1 MDKQQQI
8 FSYQASDP
16 QGHTITGHINASSER
31 EAARL
36 LNQQELTP
44 LQISVVMETPRKA
57 SASILPKKAGIKEK
71 IMMIRELATL
81 LKAGISLAEAIKSM
95 AEAHALTSNGQALNH
110 ISRILAGGGTLS
122 TALQTAQLEFPEH
135 LHQLVAAGELTGK
148 LAQALGDAATQMEY
162 EQRLA
167 QEMRNALIYPAILVI
182 SGIIAILLV
191 FIVVVPRFANMLK
204 GNADIPALSV
214 WIISIGLFVK
224 AHLFWVGLI
233 GTGLVMLAI
242 VTLSNPLARSRLYEG
257 LSHLP
262 LVGSWL
268 LETEIG
274 RWANTLSTMLENRVP
289 IIHAMELAQ
298 NGVRLSRLK
307 AQFQQAVRDIRS
319 GKKLADALASSR
331 VIGAIGINLIRVG
344 ERSGQLGAMLR
355 TLATL
360 HENAGRDRMTRFLVL
375 LEPAAIL
382 IIGAIIGTVMVAVML
397 AITSLSNI
405 PL

>member
-8 FSYQASDP
+8 FSYQASNP
-16 QGHTITGHINASSER
+16 QGHTITGQINASSER

-36 LNQQELTP
+36 LSQQELTP
-44 LQISVVMETPRKA
+44 LQISAVMETPRKA
-57 SASILPKKAGIKEK
+57 SAFILPKKAGIKEK

-95 AEAHALTSNGQALNH
+95 AEAHSLTSNGKALSH

-122 TALQTAQLEFPEH
+122 TALQTAQLDLPEH

-204 GNADIPALSV
+204 GNADIPTLSV
-214 WIISIGLFVK
+214 WVISTGLFVK
-224 AHLFWVGLI
+224 AHLLWVGLI

-242 VTLSNPLARSRLYEG
+242 VTLNNPLARSRLYEG

-298 NGVRLSRLK
+298 NGVRLIRLK

-319 GKKLADALASSR
+319 GRKLADALASSR

-344 ERSGQLGAMLR
+344 ERSGELGSMLR

-382 IIGAIIGTVMVAVML
+382 IIGAVIGTVMVAVML